1 MSTRGRL
8 LVFAAGAVVLVIAL
22 LVALTRIPGFG
33 SDFHPYGGAAVA
45 IATRQHT
52 ANAVSSINFDQRGLD
67 TVGEEAILV
76 AAVVGA
82 ATLLRRTGSPRLR
95 PPRAAVT
102 ASTRPPLL
110 AATRLAGYVL
120 LPVTLL
126 LGVDVVVHG
135 HLTPGGGFQG
145 GVVLATGLHLLYVA
159 GDYRALR
166 RVRPLV
172 WYEAGEAVGMAA
184 VLALGVA
191 GLAAGTGFL
200 SNFLPKGSSG
210 QLFSAGTVALFS
222 CAVGIAV
229 GSGIVVLL
237 AQFLDEYLGADERA
251 T

>member
-1 MSTRGRL
+1 MSTRARL
-8 LVFAAGAVVLVIAL
+8 VVVAAGALGL
-22 LVALTRIPGFG
+22 GVALIVAILRIPSFG
-33 SDFHPYGGAAVA
+33 NDFHPYRDAAVA
-45 IATRQHT
+45 EALHR
-52 ANAVSSINFDQRGLD
+52 NSPNVVSAINFDQRGFD
-67 TVGEEAILV
+67 TLGEEAILV

-82 ATLLRRTGSPRLR
+82 ATLLRRTSQPR
-95 PPRAAVT
+95 PPRPAI
-102 ASTRPPLL
+102 ASSSRPPLL

-126 LGVDVVVHG
+126 IGADVVVHG

-166 RVRPLV
+166 RVRPLA
-172 WYEAGEAVGMAA
+172 WYEAGEAVGMGA
-184 VLALGVA
+184 VLALGAA

-200 SNFLPKGSSG
+200 SNFLPKGTSG
-210 QLFSAGTVALFS
+210 HLFSAGTVALFS

-237 AQFLDEYLGADERA
+237 AQFLDEYLGADEGAR
-251 T
+251 